1 LETAHSLP
9 SKVGK
14 YEILGVIGRGGM
26 GVVYG
31 ARDPYI
37 DRIVAIKTIRIAPS
51 DNPDDD
57 QVERLRMEA
66 RSAGKLHH
74 PNIVTI
80 FDFGEEGDLSYI
92 VMEFVK
98 GTNLSRV
105 VQERKVLP
113 LSAKLD
119 LMLQVARGL
128 AYAHE
133 CGVVHRDMKPS
144 NICVTVRGVAKLLD
158 FGLARFDNTRLTKT
172 GYLSGTIAYMSP
184 ERFSGETGPQDDIF
198 ATGAVAYELLTY
210 QRAFPGESTP
220 EIIAKILGGPM
231 PKPVSELTGY
241 PKGLDAI
248 ILRALDRDPMSRYN
262 SAADLLTA
270 LEAFS
275 RSDEYLQF
283 IAQERQRPELSAP
296 VVWTDD
302 TVQSTSAN
310 PYSSGRSMESI
321 PMGSAPTLHL
331 PGESAPASKTDIHVK
346 GEEPT
351 LMTTKPGGV
360 RQSTRSRETSPAF
373 DPNVSE
379 GAATEIN
386 TAQPSRRNKALIP
399 IATGLVIAMIVAG
412 VLLWQKKGE
421 PVTRLPP
428 PQRPVVTDNALQQS
442 EMKYATAMS
451 LADRVSE
458 RKDQLSAAEKALFDN
473 ASRQLEKARAR
484 FDKKDYDAGTALV
497 TDAATTLTELLKA
510 KPIET
515 TPPERHPVKPTD
527 TSGGRH
533 GSTTVTHTT
542 GTIGVPTTTTTTTTA
557 TATHTDTVKPVVI
570 PEPPPVT
577 HTTETVAPA
586 RPTAAELEHEIRA
599 FMLQVAGALQDK
611 DVAFFR
617 RNQDNF
623 SDQLASALQNSPSKR
638 VTLEVQKIHLAE
650 ETATVEVIRTDTM
663 EAANKPLEV
672 QLVFALRRT
681 PEGWKIAGTPK
692 RKT

>member
-1 LETAHSLP
+1 METANGLP

-26 GVVYG
+26 GVVYS
-31 ARDPYI
+31 ARDPFI
-37 DRIVAIKTIRIAPS
+37 DRIVAIKTIRIAES

-57 QVERLRMEA
+57 QLGRLRMEA

-98 GTNLSRV
+98 GTNLSLV
-105 VQERKVLP
+105 VQKKMALP
-113 LSAKLD
+113 LSVKLD

-198 ATGAVAYELLTY
+198 ATGAVAYELFTY
-210 QRAFPGESTP
+210 HRAFPGESTP

-231 PKPVSELTGY
+231 PKPISEQTGY

-248 ILRALDRDPMSRYN
+248 ILRALDRDPMSRYS
-262 SAADLLTA
+262 SAAELVTA
-270 LEAFS
+270 LEAFA
-275 RSDEYLQF
+275 RSDEYQQF
-283 IAQERQRPELSAP
+283 IAQERQQPEFSEPLEWP
-296 VVWTDD
+296 DD

-310 PYSSGRSMESI
+310 PYSSGRSMSSVPI
-321 PMGSAPTLHL
+321 GGSPTLHL
-331 PGESAPASKTDIHVK
+331 PGENAPASKTDIHVK
-346 GEEPT
+346 SEDPT
-351 LMTTKPGGV
+351 LLRTKPGGV
-360 RQSTRSRETSPAF
+360 RQSTRSRPTSPAI
-373 DPNVSE
+373 DPNE
-379 GAATEIN
+379 GEGVATEVIA
-386 TAQPSRRNKALIP
+386 AQPPRKNKKLIP
-399 IATGLVIAMIVAG
+399 IGAALVVAMIVAG
-412 VLLWQKKGE
+412 VLLWPKKDQ
-421 PVTRLPP
+421 TTLPP
-428 PQRPVVTDNALQQS
+428 PPPPVVTDTALRQS

-458 RKDQLSAAEKALFDN
+458 RKDQLNATEKTRFDD
-473 ASRQLEKARAR
+473 ASKQLERARASI
-484 FDKKDYDAGTALV
+484 DKKDYAAGTALV
-497 TDAATTLTELLKA
+497 TDAARTLTELLNTKKVEK
-510 KPIET
+510 KP
-515 TPPERHPVKPTD
+515 TPDQGKPTD
-527 TSGGRH
+527 TNAGRRD
-533 GSTTVTHTT
+533 STDTHKKDTKA
-542 GTIGVPTTTTTTTTA
+542 GTA
-557 TATHTDTVKPVVI
+557 TEPGTVHQPDTADKPIVI
-570 PEPPPVT
+570 TEPPPVGPPIT

-586 RPTAAELEHEIRA
+586 RPTAAELEREIRG
-599 FMLQVAGALQDK
+599 FMLQVANAFQDK

-617 RNQDNF
+617 KRQDNF
-623 SDQLASALQNSPSKR
+623 SDQLAIALQNSPSKR
-638 VTLEVQKIHLAE
+638 VTLDVQKIRLAE
-650 ETATVEVIRTDTM
+650 ETATVEVLRTDTI
-663 EAANKPLEV
+663 EAAKKPLEV
-672 QLVFALRRT
+672 QLVFELRRT

-692 RKT
+692 RKS